1 MNQLYSLYT
10 ALQLRLEAARDDERG
25 QTAAEYVGVL
35 ALIIVIAA
43 ALAQLAGA
51 DIANAIKDGVVAGVN
66 KVTETVTGS

>member
-1 MNQLYSLYT
+1 MTKLVL
-10 ALQLRLEAARDDERG
+10 ALRIRLQDLSRDEQG

-51 DIANAIKDGVVAGVN
+51 DIANAIKDGVVAGVG
-66 KVTETVTGS
+66 KVTDTVTGA

>member
-1 MNQLYSLYT
+1 MTKLVL
-10 ALQLRLEAARDDERG
+10 ALRIRLQDLSRDEQG

-51 DIANAIKDGVVAGVN
+51 DIANAIKDGVVAGVG
-66 KVTETVTGS
+66 KVTDTVTGG